1 MSKLDCPI
9 VRDLLPLY
17 IDQVVSPETAQAV
30 AEHLE
35 DCPDCRREYESLKA
49 DLPETPAEEADTS
62 RQFGDFI
69 KRVKW
74 KQKLSDGLTI
84 LLLLAALLAIF
95 IWQPPRVKANEGV
108 TVYRTYQFE
117 DKEWGPS
124 FFLVYSTPMYGG
136 QISSTSGVR
145 EKDGKLVYQIDF
157 ERKIT
162 KKADSFTEESAMT
175 FSDPNVS
182 EVDEVHLGDQ
192 VIWTR
197 EANEDDPVP
206 AYVSAY
212 ANAEEAYYF
221 TFELDGEENFTEFPA
236 PFIMYYPT
244 PYDADDTR
252 QTVWDLDGNVL
263 SETP

>member
-1 MSKLDCPI
+1 MSKLTCPI

-30 AEHLE
+30 EDHLA
-35 DCPDCRREYESLKA
+35 DCPDCRGEYESLKT
-49 DLPETPAEEADTS
+49 DLPVPTEEADTS
-62 RQFGDFI
+62 RQFGTFI
-69 KRVKW
+69 KKVKRT
-74 KQKLSDGLTI
+74 QKLSDVVTI

-95 IWQPPRVKANEGV
+95 LWQPPRVNANEGV

-117 DKEWGPS
+117 DAEWGPS

-136 QISSTSGVR
+136 EISSSCGVR
-145 EKDGKLVYQIDF
+145 EKDGKQVCQIDF
-157 ERKIT
+157 DRKIT
-162 KKADSFTEESAMT
+162 KKADSVTESAMT
-175 FSDPNVS
+175 LSLPNAS

-197 EANEDDPVP
+197 EANGDDPVP

-212 ANAEEAYYF
+212 ANAEELYYF
-221 TFELDGEENFTEFPA
+221 TFELDGEENFTEYPA

-252 QTVWDLDGNVL
+252 QIVWDLDGNVL
-263 SETP
+263 YERP

>member
-1 MSKLDCPI
+1 MNKLDCPI

-30 AEHLE
+30 EEHLE
-35 DCPDCRREYESLKA
+35 DCPDCRREYESLTA
-49 DLPETPAEEADTS
+49 HLPETLPEETDTS

-84 LLLLAALLAIF
+84 FLLLAALLAVF
-95 IWQPPRVKANEGV
+95 LWQPPRVNANEGV

-117 DKEWGPS
+117 DEERGPS
-124 FFLVYSTPMYGG
+124 FFLLYSTPMYGG
-136 QISSTSGVR
+136 QSSSTSQVR
-145 EKDGKLVYQIDF
+145 EKDGKLVCQIDF
-157 ERKIT
+157 DRRIT
-162 KKADSFTEESAMT
+162 KKADSVTESAMIL
-175 FSDPNVS
+175 SLPNVS

-192 VIWTR
+192 VIWTMD
-197 EANEDDPVP
+197 ANGDDPVP

-212 ANAEEAYYF
+212 ANAEELYYF
-221 TFELDGEENFTEFPA
+221 TFELDGEENFTEYPA
-236 PFIMYYPT
+236 PFIMYDP
-244 PYDADDTR
+244 PDGSH
-252 QTVWDLDGNVL
+252 TVWDLDGNVL